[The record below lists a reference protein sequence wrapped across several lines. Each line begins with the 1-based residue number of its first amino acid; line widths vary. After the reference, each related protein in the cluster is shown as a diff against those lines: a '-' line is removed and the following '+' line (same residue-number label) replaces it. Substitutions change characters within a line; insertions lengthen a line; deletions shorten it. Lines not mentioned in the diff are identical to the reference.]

1 MRIPLHLLLAGL
13 VCAALC
19 CSASLAAAP
28 AAAPA
33 QGSETAR
40 LLKIVALSRH
50 GAHAAYFPPDNERL
64 LAQRLLEICNL
75 SPVERQAH
83 GAAGREH
90 AARFTWEK
98 AAAATTQALR
108 RALRLES

>member
-1 MRIPLHLLLAGL
+1 
-13 VCAALC
+13 
-19 CSASLAAAP
+19 
-28 AAAPA
+28 
-33 QGSETAR
+33 
-40 LLKIVALSRH
+40 
-50 GAHAAYFPPDNERL
+50 L